1 MEEQII
7 KWKNM
12 WKEQKS
18 NSLNANELIKRLNK
32 IERKAKFQRAKLL
45 ILLVVLTIAS
55 IISLSELLSNKFF
68 IITYALI
75 FTAILIK
82 FIPLYS
88 TKYSIITDQS
98 DLNNHDFIK
107 ILLKKMTFRTKHLVL
122 YMFILI
128 LAINCALL
136 GAYEKGTIFNIIIDD
151 ENRIFFHLATVVLFV
166 IAYLTN
172 KKSLHK
178 NKEETLKLISD
189 LENNNS

>member
-32 IERKAKFQRAKLL
+32 IERKAKFQRSKLL
-45 ILLVVLTIAS
+45 VLLVILTIAS
-55 IISLSELLSNKFF
+55 IIFLSELLFNKFF
-68 IITYALI
+68 IITYALT

-82 FIPLYS
+82 LIPLYR
-88 TKYSIITDQS
+88 TKYRLITDQS

-107 ILLKKMTFRTKHLVL
+107 ILLKKMTFKTKHLL
-122 YMFILI
+122 IYMFVVI
-128 LAINCALL
+128 LALNFILL
-136 GAYEKGTIFNIIIDD
+136 GAYEKGIIFNIIIDD
-151 ENRIFFHLATVVLFV
+151 GNRIFFHLATIVLFV
-166 IAYLTN
+166 IAYLSN
-172 KKSLHK
+172 KKSMNK